1 MTYDNAP
8 ETPSIHSSDAMRID
22 LEEKKSI
29 LINIRRMIQAVA
41 NLPKEETVLCLP
53 YKNPTFSIST
63 ANFRCAFNPLPENI
77 FDEMLQEK
85 ASLYPY
91 TFSAP
96 TNDALIWWARP
107 VTKACDILT
116 QVRDDSQNGSKKEIK
131 CAGFSPATY
140 SPNYEVQELLL
151 VGERNPLWWHA
162 TALLFS
168 TTRCYGSIIVTYQ
181 GKREVTENEI
191 LRSEVL
197 ALLSL
202 LEVASIHEIENQY
215 SCKLRNVFLLSFI
228 NTKVRVIEACFCA
241 PYGIQVSI
249 RQVIDKVPTSND
261 RDAKF
266 RELVA
271 WTMFVEADTK
281 PYNPLGSSNKPFA
294 SATSA
299 AAKSFFDDNH
309 DLSSD
314 GSNRDSSPD
323 GSSRDSSPDGSSR
336 DSSPDASFV
345 GKYDEVNK

>member
-8 ETPSIHSSDAMRID
+8 ETPSIHSSDAMRKIPQID

-29 LINIRRMIQAVA
+29 LINIRWMIQAVA
-41 NLPKEETVLCLP
+41 KLPKEETVLCLP
-53 YKNPTFSIST
+53 YKNPTFSIT
-63 ANFRCAFNPLPENI
+63 
-77 FDEMLQEK
+77 
-85 ASLYPY
+85 
-91 TFSAP
+91 P
-96 TNDALIWWARP
+96 TEDALIWWARP

-116 QVRDDSQNGSKKEIK
+116 QVRNDSQNGSKKEIK

-181 GKREVTENEI
+181 GKREVTKNEI

-202 LEVASIHEIENQY
+202 LKVASIHEIENQY

-281 PYNPLGSSNKPFA
+281 PCNPLGSSNKPFA

-336 DSSPDASFV
+336 DLLPDASFV